1 MGKTFFFGW
10 EPALMVWLQSHLGS
24 FGITLATIFSM
35 FGEEMASIV
44 VLGFGDWS
52 GKKEL
57 GKFIGRNACVAMVAN
72 PMIKNVF
79 LRLRPY
85 MVCPEVKCLKPV
97 DSSAD
102 IMDVAAQGYSFPS
115 GHSSGSVAN
124 YTSVAAY
131 LKKKWAWALGIL
143 IPLLVG
149 LSRFCV
155 GVHFP
160 TDVLFGWAL
169 GLCVVMLVPFF
180 QKKFEKRWVFYLIIL
195 LLAVP
200 GWFYCKTNDFY
211 TSYGMM
217 VGFFAGDLFEE
228 KYVKFKNTKCWW
240 KMILRVLGGGAVYF
254 ALNALLKM
262 PFSSSFLHAGTFLS
276 YLVRAI
282 RYAVIL
288 FVDVAIYPLCF
299 DRIKFGKKA

>member
-1 MGKTFFFGW
+1 MGNTFFFAW

-24 FGITLATIFSM
+24 FGITLATVFSM

-44 VLGFGDWS
+44 VMGFCYWAWN
-52 GKKEL
+52 KEL
-57 GKFIGRNACVAMVAN
+57 GKFIGRNACVAMVGN

-97 DSSAD
+97 DADAD

-115 GHSSGSVAN
+115 GHSSGSVAT
-124 YTSVAAY
+124 YSSIGAF
-131 LKKKWAWALGIL
+131 LKKKWAVAISIL

-149 LSRFCV
+149 VSRFCV

-169 GLCVVMLVPFF
+169 GLFVILVVPFF
-180 QKKFEKRWVFYLIIL
+180 MKKFEKRWVFYAVVL
-195 LLAVP
+195 LLLLP
-200 GWFYCKTNDFY
+200 GWFYCKTNDYY

-228 KYVKFKNTKCWW
+228 RFVKFRNTKVWW
-240 KMILRVLGGGAVYF
+240 KMILRVLGGGAIYF
-254 ALNALLKM
+254 ALNAALKM
-262 PFSSSFLHAGTFLS
+262 PFSSGFLNSGTFLA
-276 YLVRAI
+276 YLVRAV
-282 RYAVIL
+282 RYAIIL
-288 FVDVAIYPLCF
+288 FVDVAIYPLLF
-299 DRIKFGKKA
+299 DRFGRKKA

>member
-1 MGKTFFFGW
+1 MGNTFFFGW

-35 FGEEMASIV
+35 FGEEMATIL
-44 VLGFGDWS
+44 VLGFCYWS
-52 GKKEL
+52 WKKEL

-124 YTSVAAY
+124 YTSIGAF

>member
-1 MGKTFFFGW
+1 MGNTFFFGW
-10 EPALMVWLQSHLGS
+10 EPALMVWLQSHLGR
-24 FGITLATIFSM
+24 FGIGLATVFSM
-35 FGEEMASIV
+35 FGEEMAIIL
-44 VLGFGDWS
+44 VLGFCYWS
-52 GKKEL
+52 WKKEL

-79 LRLRPY
+79 LRRRPY
-85 MVCPEVKCLKPV
+85 MDIDGVKCLKAV
-97 DSSAD
+97 DPSAD

-124 YTSVAAY
+124 YTSLAVF
-131 LKKKWAWALGIL
+131 LKKKWAWAVGAL

-149 LSRFCV
+149 VSRVCV

-169 GLCVVMLVPFF
+169 GLCTVLLVPFF
-180 QKKFEKRWVFYLIIL
+180 QKKFQKRWVYYLVLLIL
-195 LLAVP
+195 ALP
-200 GWFYCKTNDFY
+200 GWFYCKTNDYY

-228 KYVKFKNTKCWW
+228 KFVKFKNTQCWW

-254 ALNALLKM
+254 ALNALLKL
-262 PFSSSFLHAGTFLS
+262 PFSSAFLHGGTTLA
-276 YLVRAI
+276 YLVRAL

-288 FVDVAIYPLCF
+288 FVDVAIYPMVF
-299 DRIKFGKKA
+299 DKLGRKAS

>member
-1 MGKTFFFGW
+1 MGNTFFFGW

-35 FGEEMASIV
+35 FGEEMATIL
-44 VLGFGDWS
+44 VLGFCYWS
-52 GKKEL
+52 WKKEL

-97 DSSAD
+97 DPGAD

-131 LKKKWAWALGIL
+131 LKKKWAWAVGIV

-180 QKKFEKRWVFYLIIL
+180 QKKFEKRWVYYLVLL
-195 LLAVP
+195 LLALP

-228 KYVKFKNTKCWW
+228 KYVKFNNTRCWW
-240 KMILRVLGGGAVYF
+240 KMILRVLGGGAIYF
-254 ALNALLKM
+254 ALNALLKL
-262 PFSSSFLHAGTFLS
+262 PASSAFRSSGTLLS
-276 YLVRAI
+276 YLARAA
-282 RYAVIL
+282 RYAILL

-299 DRIKFGKKA
+299 DRIGKKKA

>member
-1 MGKTFFFGW
+1 MGNTFFFTW

-35 FGEEMASIV
+35 FGEEMATIL
-44 VLGFGDWS
+44 VLGFCYWS
-52 GKKEL
+52 WKKEL

-124 YTSVAAY
+124 YTSIGAF
-131 LKKKWAWALGIL
+131 LKKKWAWAVGIL

-169 GLCVVMLVPFF
+169 GLFVVLVVPFF
-180 QKKFEKRWVFYLIIL
+180 QKKFEKRWVFYLVL
-195 LLAVP
+195 LLLMLP
-200 GWFYCKTNDFY
+200 GWFYCRTNDFF
-211 TSYGMM
+211 TS
-217 VGFFAGDLFEE
+217 
-228 KYVKFKNTKCWW
+228 
-240 KMILRVLGGGAVYF
+240 
-254 ALNALLKM
+254 
-262 PFSSSFLHAGTFLS
+262 
-276 YLVRAI
+276 
-282 RYAVIL
+282 
-288 FVDVAIYPLCF
+288 
-299 DRIKFGKKA
+299 